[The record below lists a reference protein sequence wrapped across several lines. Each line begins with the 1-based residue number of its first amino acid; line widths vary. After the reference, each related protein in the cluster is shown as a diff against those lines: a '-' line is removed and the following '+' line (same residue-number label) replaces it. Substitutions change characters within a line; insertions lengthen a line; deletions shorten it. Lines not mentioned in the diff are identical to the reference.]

1 MRLEGNN
8 QLQGGNS
15 NSVAYTY
22 TVVIQTAILYS
33 HEIQTQNK
41 QVNSYVTTWF
51 SIHMLV
57 LQRSRIDAR
66 VLTVVVAKQD
76 QMVAT
81 YQASKF
87 STSCNDSCSIVTAG
101 YYLPMM

>member
-15 NSVAYTY
+15 NSIAYTY

-76 QMVAT
+76 QTVAT

-87 STSCNDSCSIVTAG
+87 SNSWILHAHDVTIATQ
-101 YYLPMM
+101 